1 MKTTFKYLSIPLLVL
16 MLGIVSGCDNNDDL
30 SDHLDD
36 IGDEIEDAGDDIA
49 DSAEDA
55 ADEIKDKM

>member
-16 MLGIVSGCDNNDDL
+16 MLGIVSGCDNDNDLGDQ
-30 SDHLDD
+30 LDD